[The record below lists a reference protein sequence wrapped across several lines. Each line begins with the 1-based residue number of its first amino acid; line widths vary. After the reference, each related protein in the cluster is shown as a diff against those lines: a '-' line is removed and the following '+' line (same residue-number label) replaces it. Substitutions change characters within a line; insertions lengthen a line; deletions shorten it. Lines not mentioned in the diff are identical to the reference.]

1 MNSLRLTVNGA
12 SVSQTVEPRT
22 SLADLLRENL
32 HLTGTHLGCEQG
44 VCGACTVIVDGV
56 PVRSCISNATG
67 CDGAQVRTIEDF
79 DEDPLMIELRNAF
92 NIHHALQCGFC
103 TPGMLIM
110 ARDIVERLGDADE
123 HRIRLELAGNLC
135 RCTGYSGIVKAV
147 RSVVMA
153 RQANGTAPALP
164 ESFGLGPAGS
174 GHGPVAAS
182 VSSATLAR
190 SAAAASSAAKPPVG
204 LTGKIAASAPSV
216 KQSFVID
223 HPPEVIWRQFGNVPA
238 MVRCIPGAV
247 LAGETDDGNYQ
258 VNMRVK
264 MGPIGA
270 QFAGVANQE
279 RDDQTMTG
287 VIHGAG
293 RDERSASLAQGELS
307 YALHP
312 EQGGAATRV
321 DLDVKYALSGALG
334 QFARGGIVTHFIG
347 AITAQFTENLRR
359 SLSPDSNDAD
369 VQQAGELRL
378 GGSIALALKSWLGE
392 IARRLFSR
400 RS

>member
-12 SVSQTVEPRT
+12 SVTQAVEPRT

-67 CDGAQVRTIEDF
+67 CGGAEVRTIEDF
-79 DEDPLMIELRNAF
+79 DEDPLMIELRQAF
-92 NIHHALQCGFC
+92 NAHHALQCGFC

-123 HRIRLELAGNLC
+123 QRIRQELAGNLC

-147 RSVVMA
+147 RSVIVA
-153 RQANGTAPALP
+153 RQANGVVAPP
-164 ESFGLGPAGS
+164 RSVGLGPAGC
-174 GHGPVAAS
+174 GHGAADETTAKPVISPPQPATA
-182 VSSATLAR
+182 SSATKAQLAT
-190 SAAAASSAAKPPVG
+190 P
-204 LTGKIAASAPSV
+204 GKIGASAPSV

-223 HPPEVIWRQFGNVPA
+223 HPQDVIWRQFGNVPA
-238 MVRCIPGAV
+238 MIRCIPGAALV
-247 LAGETDDGNYQ
+247 GETEEGNYQ
-258 VNMRVK
+258 VNMRIK

-270 QFAGVANQE
+270 QFAGVANQQ
-279 RDDQTMTG
+279 RDDRTMTG

-307 YALHP
+307 YALH
-312 EQGGAATRV
+312 EEHGGAATRV

-334 QFARGGIVTHFIG
+334 QFARAGIVTHFIG

-359 SLSPDSNDAD
+359 SLSPE
-369 VQQAGELRL
+369 AGDPEPREASELRL
-378 GGSIALALKSWLGE
+378 AGSLAIAVKSWLGE
-392 IARRLFSR
+392 IRRKLFSR
-400 RS
+400 

>member
-12 SVSQTVEPRT
+12 AVTQAVEPRT

-56 PVRSCISNATG
+56 PVRSCISNATCCG
-67 CDGAQVRTIEDF
+67 GAEVRTIEDF
-79 DEDPLMIELRNAF
+79 DEDPLMIELRQAF
-92 NIHHALQCGFC
+92 NAHHALQCGFC

-123 HRIRLELAGNLC
+123 QRIRLELAGNLC

-147 RSVVMA
+147 RSVIMA
-153 RQANGTAPALP
+153 QENRVAATARSA
-164 ESFGLGPAGS
+164 GLGPAGS
-174 GHGPVAAS
+174 GHGAADKTT
-182 VSSATLAR
+182 VSSAISPRQPAVAL
-190 SAAAASSAAKPPVG
+190 SAGKTQFGTP
-204 LTGKIAASAPSV
+204 GKIGASAPSV

-223 HPPEVIWRQFGNVPA
+223 HPPDVIWRQFGNVPA

-247 LAGETDDGNYQ
+247 LVGETEDGNYQ

-270 QFAGVANQE
+270 QFAGIANQQ
-279 RDDQTMTG
+279 RDDRTMTG

-307 YALHP
+307 YALHE

-321 DLDVKYALSGALG
+321 DLDVKYTLSGALG

-359 SLSPDSNDAD
+359 SLSPDAD
-369 VQQAGELRL
+369 HPQSGEANELRL
-378 GGSIALALKSWLGE
+378 VGSLAMALKSWLGDL
-392 IARRLFSR
+392 RRKLFSR
-400 RS
+400 